1 MPVPPHGDFATYR
14 CTQRGA
20 SIPLPEAQQGRA
32 KEVIVRK
39 AFVVLLALVL
49 ALVFTASAADKP
61 VSYKARN
68 ILERAVQNEREA
80 AARYD
85 AYALKAAE
93 EGYPGVA
100 NLFTAAAR
108 AERVHASRFEKA
120 MQERGIAIPEALTY
134 EPRVGTTRENLRAAA
149 AAEVSERDGIYR
161 DAIDAA
167 NDSSD
172 AVLALVFDQTRD
184 TEVEHANLMNAAV
197 RKLEQLRESKTYYV
211 CDDCGYTTDVELP
224 LCCLCRTRHA
234 AHKVH

>member
-1 MPVPPHGDFATYR
+1 VR
-14 CTQRGA
+14 
-20 SIPLPEAQQGRA
+20 RA
-32 KEVIVRK
+32 C
-39 AFVVLLALVL
+39 VVLMALVL

-61 VSYKARN
+61 VSSKVRN

-80 AARYD
+80 ATRYD

-93 EGYPGVA
+93 EGYPGVV

-120 MQERGIAIPEALTY
+120 MRERGIPIPSALDY

-161 DAIDAA
+161 EAIDAA
-167 NDSSD
+167 AGASD
-172 AVLALVFDQTRD
+172 AALALVFDQTRD
-184 TEVEHANLMNAAV
+184 TEVEHANLMNAAA
-197 RKLEQLRESKTYYV
+197 RQLEKLRESKAFFV

-234 AHKVH
+234 PHKVH